1 MPKTT
6 IIIVSHNYGHF
17 LSWCVQSALHQ
28 TRPPKEVIIINDSST
43 DNTEDI
49 ALSFCGKATYYKV
62 EFRDAQR
69 TRNFALSRA
78 SGEYVL
84 YLDAD
89 DFLDNDALLLMENAI
104 DRNPSLRI
112 VYGDRINFGAPEKMS
127 QAGFPY
133 HWISKDFSIDGI
145 RQSNFISMPSLLRKS
160 TFGGFDER
168 IRLNQ
173 DWEAWLGTV
182 EADDHAVRVPR
193 PVYYH
198 RFHGKNKTFNEKEYT
213 ERFKA
218 MIKHDLIET
227 IRPEVEDP
235 SNQNFSLPKREVH
248 FVLHSIERLELEEL
262 IKQLR
267 TLKRIKGHIHIL
279 GNPVSTHLASISN
292 AVREAG
298 FVVELHED
306 VTIEGFLRGFKKTAS
321 RFISTTDLVC
331 ISNFSGELDP
341 AFSALNVSE
350 TRPIVATQGDK
361 EALLAIRNLE
371 EIPFLTLNGTAL
383 RHLLY
388 LYSRPPTYGEKV
400 ANRLRDWM
408 DRHLSWRLSRIRSR
422 LARHRQE

>member
-6 IIIVSHNYGHF
+6 IIIISHNYGHF
-17 LSWCVQSALHQ
+17 LSWCVQSVLHQ
-28 TRPPKEVIIINDSST
+28 TRPPKEVLIINDSST

-62 EFRDAQR
+62 EFQDAQR
-69 TRNFALSRA
+69 TRNFALSKA

-104 DRNPSLRI
+104 DENPSLRI
-112 VYGDRINFGAPEKMS
+112 IYGDRINFGDPERMS

-133 HWISKDFSIDGI
+133 HWISKDFSIAGI
-145 RQSNFISMPSLLRKS
+145 RRSNFISMPSLLRKS

-182 EADDHAVRVPR
+182 EADDHAARIPR

-218 MIKHDLIET
+218 MIKHNLIEI
-227 IRPEVEDP
+227 IRPEVENP
-235 SNQNFSLPKREVH
+235 LNQDCSLPKRDVH
-248 FVLHSIERLELEEL
+248 FVLHSIERIELEEL
-262 IKQLR
+262 IKRLR
-267 TLKRIKGHIHIL
+267 TLTRIKAHVHIL
-279 GNPVSTHLASISN
+279 GNPASIHFASVFN

-298 FVVELHED
+298 FMVEVHEN
-306 VTIEGFLRGFKKTAS
+306 TTTEGFLRGFKKTAS
-321 RFISTTDLVC
+321 RFISTADLIC
-331 ISNFSGELDP
+331 ISDFSDALDP
-341 AFSALNVSE
+341 AFSTLNVSE

-361 EALLAIRNLE
+361 MTLLAIRNLE

-400 ANRLRDWM
+400 ASWLRDLI

-422 LARHRQE
+422 FARHRQE